1 MNWTEGALARH
12 SRRKGWDKDA
22 ARQKQYFAK
31 ARARKSEAAPKRTL
45 HASSFIPDYIP
56 RSPQVQHQQQ
66 TSSPT
71 RTKQATSRKRLF
83 SQRDGR
89 GDAAA
94 TALGQRADPPLGKHR
109 LDSDNT
115 EKSPYQQ
122 GDSGVNLD
130 AKRRKLLEKNDW
142 TGVSFQKPILVD
154 FSWQGGDARKP
165 VLPDVDSR
173 PAKRQRISELPRKGN
188 DTRGSKK
195 LFDIDDQMN
204 IRIGSQDLRWSRDS
218 NTVRSSTSQDRPLPT
233 FAAWASQ
240 QGDSSN
246 THIRSSSSRS
256 TRHPVQPP
264 SGAESLSGTTSS
276 DSERQGQTTSPA
288 NETEH
293 SSLGRFDGRR
303 TKTPDQ
309 PRYVVT
315 SSPPIIHHPQPT
327 RGKRLALFDIRSP
340 VPEDVDSVVAQIGAP
355 NHTFDRVTNDD
366 AQWNQ
371 WLNARDCSRPRS
383 NPDDREDDE
392 ALPSISPGISH
403 YRDGSEHSRLL
414 PSACENADERE
425 LPSDS
430 NGSPTCPSAPGPSDT
445 VSPFSVRPGS
455 ELLMLSEHRS
465 WRPNERPRTAF
476 PTNQTIRS
484 KHGGDERR
492 TKAGDDLLLPS
503 RDELPKAP
511 NVQDLIDLLEM
522 EEEKG
527 QPEQTGSPE
536 ENVVDEDEIWKRF
549 VFDEDCTEINRKARH
564 EAQQQTAD
572 DLYRA
577 PSGLPSDGAEP
588 PSTSRDNP
596 STSPTSI
603 ASLAMAS
610 SESSSCANG
619 HGSSDIAPTETT
631 DTANSNTAHIGSPK
645 PQHSDF
651 KFHQPSAF
659 VGRLASLPP
668 TNNMRP
674 MQWQSTKRGRGRL
687 RKRRGG
693 GRPEFRA
700 MPDYDDDP
708 IEECCENELV
718 E

>member
-31 ARARKSEAAPKRTL
+31 ARARKSETAPKRTL

-66 TSSPT
+66 TPSPT
-71 RTKQATSRKRLF
+71 RTKQTTSRKRLF
-83 SQRDGR
+83 SQRDGK
-89 GDAAA
+89 GDPAA
-94 TALGQRADPPLGKHR
+94 TPLGQRAHPPLGKHR
-109 LDSDNT
+109 LDLDNT
-115 EKSPYQQ
+115 GKQPSQQ
-122 GDSGVNLD
+122 GNSSVNLD

-154 FSWQGGDARKP
+154 FSWQSGDARKP
-165 VLPDVDSR
+165 VPLDVDSR

-188 DTRGSKK
+188 DTRGSKN
-195 LFDIDDQMN
+195 LFDSDDQMN

-246 THIRSSSSRS
+246 TRIRSSSSRS
-256 TRHPVQPP
+256 ARHPVQPP
-264 SGAESLSGTTSS
+264 SGAEGLSETTSS
-276 DSERQGQTTSPA
+276 DSERQGRTTSPA
-288 NETEH
+288 NETEL
-293 SSLGRFDGRR
+293 SSLGRLDGRR

-315 SSPPIIHHPQPT
+315 SSPPVIHHPQPT

-355 NHTFDRVTNDD
+355 NHTSDRVTNDD

-403 YRDGSEHSRLL
+403 YRDGSENCRLL
-414 PSACENADERE
+414 PSTCETACERE
-425 LPSDS
+425 LSDS
-430 NGSPTCPSAPGPSDT
+430 NGSTTCPSTPVPSDT
-445 VSPFSVRPGS
+445 VSPASVRPGS

-465 WRPNERPRTAF
+465 WRPDERPGTTPPTTRTMSF
-476 PTNQTIRS
+476 
-484 KHGGDERR
+484 KLGGDEGRDEGR

-536 ENVVDEDEIWKRF
+536 EIAVDEDEIWKRF

-564 EAQQQTAD
+564 EAQQQTAG

-577 PSGLPSDGAEP
+577 PSGLPSDVTEP
-588 PSTSRDNP
+588 PSTSRDSP
-596 STSPTSI
+596 STSPASI
-603 ASLAMAS
+603 ASLAIDS
-610 SESSSCANG
+610 PESSSCANE
-619 HGSSDIAPTETT
+619 HGSSDVALTETT
-631 DTANSNTAHIGSPK
+631 GTANSNTAHFGSPK

-668 TNNMRP
+668 TNNTRP
-674 MQWQSTKRGRGRL
+674 MQWQSTKRGRGRP

-693 GRPEFRA
+693 GRPDFRT

-708 IEECCENELV
+708 IEECCEN
-718 E
+718 